1 MTRRPHIFV
10 VAAFALLLAAGFD
23 LLIVDFISPTLCDE
37 SQVPGSSK
45 TFSGDECFCCCAHL
59 VMPVPPVVM
68 PVQVLAFLDSTRE
81 PILFTPELAHVYRPP
96 RA

>member
-1 MTRRPHIFV
+1 MTRRPFIFAF
-10 VAAFALLLAAGFD
+10 AAFVLLLAAGTD

-45 TFSGDECFCCCAHL
+45 TFSSDECFCCCGHL
-59 VMPVPPVVM
+59 VMPVAPVVM
-68 PVQVLAFLDSTRE
+68 PVQVLAFLDSTPE
-81 PILFTPELAHVYRPP
+81 LILFTSELAHVYRPP